1 MSITNYIPSVWAGA
15 ILRALD
21 SLLVYGAPA
30 VINSDYEGEIANAG
44 DSVKITM
51 VGDVTVKNYTRNA
64 NIDAPEELTDAQ
76 LTLLIDQLKYFNF
89 ALDDVDAAQA
99 LNGGALMN
107 EAARRAAYGLRKVMD
122 GFIAAM
128 YTEIDITAN
137 TATFLGTEAAPV
149 TGFVADPKVA
159 YKQLVNLRTRLDN
172 TDTPEEDRFV
182 VVPPWYEG
190 YLLQDDRFVSYGTG
204 PNREELENGR
214 IGRAAGFEILKSN
227 QVPNTAGAKHKIIA
241 GHNMAWSRAQQ
252 ILKTEAF
259 RPEGRFSD
267 ALKGLHVYGAK
278 VLRPSNLAVAIATDA

>member
-21 SLLVYGAPA
+21 TLLVYGAPS
-30 VINSDYEGEIANAG
+30 VINSDYEGEITNAG

-122 GFIAAM
+122 SFIAAL
-128 YTEIDITAN
+128 YPDVDAGNFIGSD
-137 TATFLGTEAAPV
+137 AAPI

-159 YKQLVNLRTRLDN
+159 YKQLVALRTKLDT
-172 TDTPEEDRFV
+172 TDTPEDGRWV
-182 VVPPWYEG
+182 VVPPWFEG

-214 IGRAAGFEILKSN
+214 IGRAAGFEIAKSN
-227 QVPNTAGAKHKIIA
+227 QVPNTSLTKYKIIA

-278 VLRPSNLAVAIATDA
+278 VLRPSNLAVLVASDA